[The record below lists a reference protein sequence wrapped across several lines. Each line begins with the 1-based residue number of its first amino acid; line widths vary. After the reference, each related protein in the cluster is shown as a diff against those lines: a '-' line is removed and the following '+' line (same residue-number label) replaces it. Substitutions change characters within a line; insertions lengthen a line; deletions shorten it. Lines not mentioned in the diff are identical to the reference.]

1 MRQRYIETVC
11 RRELE
16 IEDMVNRLFKFSKL
30 DLSELP
36 LDMQAL
42 DAAAEISAVTTDYA
56 DRADIDMRVPSG
68 CTVYADRSQL
78 RRIAKNIID
87 NSIKYAGSGRVRAV
101 ISAAERGDK
110 VEFSFDDNGPGVPDE
125 QLPRLFDVFY
135 RTDPARKRGADGSGL
150 GLAIVSRAAEQMGG
164 KAEACRGTLGGLCI
178 KVTLMKGDG
187 RT

>member
-1 MRQRYIETVC
+1 M
-11 RRELE
+11 
-16 IEDMVNRLFKFSKL
+16 
-30 DLSELP
+30 
-36 LDMQAL
+36 
-42 DAAAEISAVTTDYA
+42 TTDYA

-87 NSIKYAGSGRVRAV
+87 NSIKYAGPGRVRAV

>member
-1 MRQRYIETVC
+1 M
-11 RRELE
+11 
-16 IEDMVNRLFKFSKL
+16 
-30 DLSELP
+30 
-36 LDMQAL
+36 
-42 DAAAEISAVTTDYA
+42 
-56 DRADIDMRVPSG
+56 
-68 CTVYADRSQL
+68 
-78 RRIAKNIID
+78 
-87 NSIKYAGSGRVRAV
+87 RAV

-164 KAEACRGTLGGLCI
+164 KAEACRRTLSGLCI